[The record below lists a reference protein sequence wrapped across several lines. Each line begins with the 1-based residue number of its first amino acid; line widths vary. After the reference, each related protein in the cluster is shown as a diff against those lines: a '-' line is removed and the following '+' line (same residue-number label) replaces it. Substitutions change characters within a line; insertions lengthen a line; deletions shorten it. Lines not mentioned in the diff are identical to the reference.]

1 MKPQRITS
9 QWQLDVLVL
18 ERRRERGARA
28 KGRDRKAKRE
38 RETEMQKGGGLVRLS
53 ELKSLSFF
61 TIETDS
67 HNM

>member
-9 QWQLDVLVL
+9 QRQLDVLVL
-18 ERRRERGARA
+18 KRQEGKE
-28 KGRDRKAKRE
+28 RE
-38 RETEMQKGGGLVRLS
+38 REKERERYGWGLFKLT

>member
-1 MKPQRITS
+1 M
-9 QWQLDVLVL
+9 
-18 ERRRERGARA
+18 ERSDKTKSGDRE
-28 KGRDRKAKRE
+28 K
-38 RETEMQKGGGLVRLS
+38 ETEIQRVRRAEGWGGLFELG